1 MKRKRTA
8 MSYNE
13 TLAKDMY
20 GRRPAHL
27 SSIQRLNA
35 VGAVYGPESADHG
48 RNCSSVIEPSID
60 GPSGIFT
67 NGRLTRC

>member
-48 RNCSSVIEPSID
+48 RNCSSVISNLLMARQTFSRTV
-60 GPSGIFT
+60 G
-67 NGRLTRC
+67 

>member
-1 MKRKRTA
+1 MKRNRTA

-13 TLAKDMY
+13 PLAKDMY

-27 SSIQRLNA
+27 SSIQQLNA
-35 VGAVYGPESADHG
+35 VGAVYGPESADHE
-48 RNCSSVIEPSID
+48 RDCSSVIEQSID
-60 GPSGIFT
+60 GPPDIFT